1 MNRDARIFVAGG
13 DTLVGAALLELLAE
27 RRFTNVVGAGGLDLA
42 DALEVERF
50 IADEQPEYVFLVGGK
65 SGGIGLNRERPADL
79 MLDNLR
85 TIANVIDSA
94 HRHGTAK
101 LLYLASSCTYPKSAP
116 QPLAVESLGTGPLEE
131 TSEAY
136 ATAKLAGWKLCQAYR
151 QQYNCRFVTGFPAN
165 PFGPHDDFSA
175 DSGHV
180 VPALIRRAHEAK
192 ENGDSAL
199 TVWGTGKPRREF
211 IFSRDLADACIFAM
225 ENYDGEAP
233 INLGGGTDLSIA
245 DAARTIADVIGFR
258 GQLEFDTNKPDGAP
272 LKALDSSAFLGMGWR
287 PSTDFRSAVAETY
300 EWFLRKAPS
309 PPLRLSGD
317 GTYRSYTT
325 YTSHRRKRGVL
336 QETSTMHARLYRA
349 IYRIRRLEEE
359 VARVY
364 ATDKIKSPVHLSIG
378 QEAVSVGVCDALRP
392 DDVVFGTYRG
402 HALYLAKGGDL
413 NAMVAELYG
422 KQTGCTK
429 GKGGSMHLIDPEAG
443 VLGMS
448 AVVGT
453 TIANAA
459 GYAYALKHRRR
470 DQIVVSFFG
479 DGATEEG
486 VFAETLNFAVLKQL
500 PILFVCE
507 NNGYAIHTS
516 QAKRH
521 GRPDICARAEAFG
534 VPAKRRDGNDLFELL
549 RSAKEAV
556 AQIRFGGGPR
566 FLEVTT
572 YRWREHVGPASDF
585 KLGYRSEAECE
596 PWVAADPLRRLA
608 DDLPAD
614 ERTIIER
621 EIEEEIST
629 AFANADASPIPGA
642 EELMTDVF
650 REDSS
655 VLAEFCR

>member
-13 DTLVGAALLELLAE
+13 DTLVGAALLDLIAE
-27 RRFTNVVGAGGLDLA
+27 RRFTNVVGADGPNLT
-42 DALEVERF
+42 DALDVERF
-50 IADEQPEYVFLVGGK
+50 FADEQPEYVFLVGGK
-65 SGGIGLNRERPADL
+65 SGGIGLNREQPADL
-79 MLDNLR
+79 MLDNLC
-85 TIANVIDSA
+85 TITNVIASA

-101 LLYLASSCTYPKSAP
+101 LLYLASSCAYPKSAP
-116 QPLAVESLGTGPLEE
+116 QPLAVESLGTGPLEQ

-151 QQYNCRFVTGFPAN
+151 QQYNCRFITGFPAN
-165 PFGPHDDFSA
+165 PFGPHDDFST

-192 ENGDSAL
+192 QNGDPAL
-199 TVWGTGKPRREF
+199 TVWGTGNPRREF
-211 IFSRDLADACIFAM
+211 IFARDLADACLFAM
-225 ENYDGEAP
+225 QKYDGVVP
-233 INLGGGTDLSIA
+233 INLGSGTDLSIA
-245 DAARTIADVIGFR
+245 DAARTIAEVVGYR
-258 GQLEFDTNKPDGAP
+258 GQLKFDASKPDGAP
-272 LKALDSSAFLGMGWR
+272 LKALDSTVLRSLGWR
-287 PSTDFRSAVAETY
+287 PAVDFRSAVVETY
-300 EWFLRKAPS
+300 EWFLRQS
-309 PPLRLSGD
+309 PLLAGD

-325 YTSHRRKRGVL
+325 YTSHYRKRGVL
-336 QETSTMHARLYRA
+336 QETTTMHARLYRS

-443 VLGMS
+443 VMGMS

-516 QAKRH
+516 QAKRQ

-534 VPAKRRDGNDLFELL
+534 VPATRLDGNDLFELL

-566 FLEVTT
+566 FLEVAT
-572 YRWREHVGPASDF
+572 YRWREHVGPATDF
-585 KLGYRSEAECE
+585 NLGFRSEAERE
-596 PWVAADPLRRLA
+596 PWVSGDPLRRLA

-614 ERTIIER
+614 ERRMIER
-621 EIEEEIST
+621 EVEEELAA
-629 AFANADASPIPGA
+629 AFAMADGSPFPGA
-642 EELMTDVF
+642 EELMSDVF
-650 REDSS
+650 KEDSGAF
-655 VLAEFCR
+655 AECSG